1 MNGAE
6 VWVLQTVRTTGA
18 GSHVRSR
25 NFPGQLQL
33 SSRQHLRI
41 ALQYELNDDDAT
53 RMGSQEMCGLLT
65 DGTVS

>member
-25 NFPGQLQL
+25 NFPGQL

-41 ALQYELNDDDAT
+41 ALQYELNDGDDAT

>member
-25 NFPGQLQL
+25 NFPGQL

-53 RMGSQEMCGLLT
+53 RMES
-65 DGTVS
+65 